1 MAVQKRS
8 RLATFRARIKRLW
21 SELSHANQR
30 MFYIRTGERFLE
42 GEKDSTTRAARRVPA
57 PGR

>member
-8 RLATFRARIKRLW
+8 RLATFRARVKRIW
-21 SELSHANQR
+21 SELRYANRR
-30 MFYIRTGERFLE
+30 MFYVRTGERFLE
-42 GEKDSTTRAARRVPA
+42 GEKDSNTRAVRRTPV